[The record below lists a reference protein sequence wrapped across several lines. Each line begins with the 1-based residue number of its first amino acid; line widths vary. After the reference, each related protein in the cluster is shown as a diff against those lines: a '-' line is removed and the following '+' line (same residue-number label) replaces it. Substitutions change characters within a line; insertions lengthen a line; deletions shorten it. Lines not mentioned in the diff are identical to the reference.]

1 MAQVNGNIFMDRLSG
16 MIGDQMIVKKV
27 RGGRTI
33 ISKKASFIG
42 KREFS
47 PAQLAQHQAFREAA
61 AYARDQKHNQIY
73 IARAQGTALS
83 AYNVAMADWF
93 HAPEI
98 LEINLD
104 GWSGEAGQVL
114 RIRVQDDVQVQ
125 HVEVMIMDEADTL
138 LEQGSAVDTGALW
151 WEYTTTGTA
160 SGTPKVLV
168 AALDIPEH
176 MTEKTEQKTLGG

>member
-1 MAQVNGNIFMDRLSG
+1 MALVRQNIVMQGLSG
-16 MIGDQMIVKKV
+16 TLGEQLVIKV
-27 RGGRTI
+27 AKGGRTI
-33 ISKKASFIG
+33 VSVKPTFDENRA
-42 KREFS
+42 FS
-47 PAQLAQHQAFREAA
+47 AAQQEQQQAFREAV
-61 AYARDQKHNQIY
+61 AYAKEQKDNQIY
-73 IARAQGTALS
+73 IAKAEGTS
-83 AYNVAMADWF
+83 KNAYNLAMADWF

-138 LEQGSAVDTGALW
+138 LEQGSAVDVGALW

-160 SGTPKVLV
+160 SGNPKVVV

-176 MTEKTEQKTLGG
+176 MTQVTEQKALGG

>member
-1 MAQVNGNIFMDRLSG
+1 MAKVKQNIVIQGLSG
-16 MIGDQMIVKKV
+16 SLGEQLVIKV
-27 RGGRTI
+27 AKGGRTI
-33 ISKKASFIG
+33 VSVKPTFDEN
-42 KREFS
+42 RVFS
-47 PAQLAQHQAFREAA
+47 VAQQEQHQAFREAA
-61 AYARDQKHNQIY
+61 AYAKDQKGNQIY
-73 IARAQGTALS
+73 IAKAEGTPMN

-138 LEQGSAVDTGALW
+138 LEQGAAVDVGALW

-160 SGTPKVLV
+160 SGTPKVVV

-176 MTEKTEQKTLGG
+176 MTEMTEQKALGG